1 MSGCLGI
8 FIGEKIVKYAK
19 LASDAQG
26 RVSIGKTGVK
36 FINRDK
42 FETVRE
48 VLNEV
53 NQENLPISINLLSES
68 YENITLINKLSKA
81 DMAKVINIEYEDICE
96 KKGVKPDDFE
106 KRYTITGEDTENEA
120 INVTLV
126 RERKQTLD
134 KIKESLPGANLAGL
148 IPQRITLKN
157 LVPPSEGNYI
167 IVNLEEQTQVI
178 TVVKGRIK
186 KNTFITL
193 GIGNILE
200 ALSENL
206 NSYTK
211 AYEVCKAMNVY
222 GENTG
227 NVPIECERIAEPIIQ
242 DMIHRIESHILE
254 SRKDIS
260 KIYITGVGT
269 MFSNID
275 LLFKE
280 YFNIETT
287 LLKPHFID
295 ERANLA
301 NLGEIL
307 EVNSAISLAYEY
319 LHPIYKDLNFAKGK
333 TVSEKISAMFTPKK
347 KEEKKLISTVNMTEE
362 ERELAKTR
370 ENLQKDIK
378 KSKKTFTIEAAN
390 IDKVTSTI
398 SKINIIASCAL
409 VTYLAIGVFFD
420 MQIVSSQSD
429 FLEKSKEI
437 NEITRKINDDIKYV
451 ESQTKQYEEVNNYVS
466 TTIEQINNKE
476 IGKLS
481 TYNVAHFMQSIMS
494 IIPANVNLETLSSDD
509 NKHVTMN
516 VKSTT
521 YNELGYFI
529 SKLKLE
535 GTLNNIKIN
544 KITHGAEIQVEIGG
558 DLP

>member
-19 LASDAQG
+19 LNSNAQG
-26 RVSIGKTGVK
+26 RVTIGKTGIK

-42 FETVRE
+42 FETIRE
-48 VLNEV
+48 LLNEV
-53 NQENLPISINLLSES
+53 NHENLPISINLLSES

-81 DMAKVINIEYEDICE
+81 DMAKVINIEFEDICE
-96 KKGVKPDDFE
+96 KKGLRPNDFE
-106 KRYTITGEDTENEA
+106 KKYTITGEDQKNEA
-120 INVTLV
+120 INITLV
-126 RERKQTLD
+126 REKKETLNT
-134 KIKESLPGANLAGL
+134 IKESLPGTNIAGI
-148 IPQRITLKN
+148 IPQRLAIPN
-157 LVPPSEGNYI
+157 LVPPSESNYI

-178 TVVKGRIK
+178 TVIKGKVK

-227 NVPIECERIAEPIIQ
+227 NVPVECERLAEPIIQ
-242 DMIHRIESHILE
+242 DMIHRIESQIME
-254 SRKDIS
+254 VKNDVN

-280 YFNIETT
+280 YFNMDAT

-295 ERANLA
+295 EKANLA
-301 NLGEIL
+301 NLGDIL
-307 EVNSAISLAYEY
+307 EVNSAISLAYEVLY
-319 LHPIYKDLNFAKGK
+319 PRYKDLNFAKGK
-333 TVSEKISAMFTPKK
+333 TMSEKISEMLTPKK
-347 KEEKKLISTVNMTEE
+347 KEPKKLVSTVNMTEE

-378 KSKKTFTIEAAN
+378 KAKKPLVIEN
-390 IDKVTSTI
+390 VNFDKITSTI
-398 SKINIIASCAL
+398 SKINIVASCAL
-409 VTYLAIGVFFD
+409 VTYMAIGIFFD
-420 MQIVSSQSD
+420 MQIVNSQSD

-437 NEITRKINDDIKYV
+437 NEITRKIDDDIKYV
-451 ESQTKQYEEVNNYVS
+451 ESQTKEYQEVNNYVS
-466 TTIEQINNKE
+466 TTIEKINNKE

-494 IIPANVNLETLSSDD
+494 VIPANVNVESLSSNDS
-509 NKHVTMN
+509 KHVTMN
-516 VKSTT
+516 VKATT

>member
-19 LASDAQG
+19 LNSNAQG
-26 RVSIGKTGVK
+26 RVTIGKTGIK

-42 FETVRE
+42 FETIRE
-48 VLNEV
+48 LLNEV
-53 NQENLPISINLLSES
+53 NHENLPISINLLSES

-81 DMAKVINIEYEDICE
+81 DMAKVINIEFEDICE
-96 KKGVKPDDFE
+96 KKGLRPNDFE
-106 KRYTITGEDTENEA
+106 KKYTITGEDQKNEA
-120 INVTLV
+120 INITLV
-126 RERKQTLD
+126 REKKETLNT
-134 KIKESLPGANLAGL
+134 IKESLPGTNIAGI
-148 IPQRITLKN
+148 IPQRLAIPN
-157 LVPPSEGNYI
+157 LVPPSESNYI

-178 TVVKGRIK
+178 TVIKGKVK

-227 NVPIECERIAEPIIQ
+227 NVPVECERLAEPIIQ
-242 DMIHRIESHILE
+242 DMIHRIESQIME
-254 SRKDIS
+254 IKNDVN

-280 YFNIETT
+280 YFNMDAT

-295 ERANLA
+295 EKANLA
-301 NLGEIL
+301 NLGDIL
-307 EVNSAISLAYEY
+307 EVNSAISLAYEVLY
-319 LHPIYKDLNFAKGK
+319 PRYKDLNFAKGK
-333 TVSEKISAMFTPKK
+333 TMSEKISEMLTPKK
-347 KEEKKLISTVNMTEE
+347 KEPKKLVSTVNMTEE

-378 KSKKTFTIEAAN
+378 KAKKPLVIEN
-390 IDKVTSTI
+390 VNFDKITSTI
-398 SKINIIASCAL
+398 SKINIVASCAL
-409 VTYLAIGVFFD
+409 VTYMAIGIFFD
-420 MQIVSSQSD
+420 MQIVNSQSD

-437 NEITRKINDDIKYV
+437 NEITRKIDDDIKYV
-451 ESQTKQYEEVNNYVS
+451 ESQTKEYQEVNNYVS
-466 TTIEQINNKE
+466 TTIEKINNKE

-494 IIPANVNLETLSSDD
+494 VIPANVNVESLSSNDS
-509 NKHVTMN
+509 KHVTMN
-516 VKSTT
+516 VKATT